1 MTKRVWLKDHAVVCV
16 TGADRLTWLQGQVT
30 QDLAGLEPG
39 DACEACFV
47 RPTGQIEAHSEV
59 YVTEDA
65 VFLVTDRP
73 EVAMSRVDQFVIL
86 EDVNAE
92 VVGRGVWRGVGPGL
106 CPPQDAA
113 LLAMPEGDLADYN
126 VATLETAT
134 PLAGF
139 DYNEKTLLPELGPVF
154 VDRTVSYTK
163 GCYTGQEVLMRV
175 HSRGHTNKTWVV
187 LRAEGEVTAGDPV
200 TWEGETVGK
209 VTRSAKSP
217 ALGWLA
223 AAVLPNS
230 VLNAGTQVQIGDVS
244 AYVP

>member
-1 MTKRVWLKDHAVVCV
+1 M
-16 TGADRLTWLQGQVT
+16 
-30 QDLAGLEPG
+30 
-39 DACEACFV
+39 
-47 RPTGQIEAHSEV
+47 RPTGQIESHSEV

-65 VFLVTDRP
+65 VLLVTDRP

-92 VVGRGVWRGVGPGL
+92 AVERGVWRGVGLGL

-113 LLAMPEGDLADYN
+113 LLALPEGDLADYYM
-126 VATLETAT
+126 ATLENST
-134 PLAGF
+134 PLSAF
-139 DYNEKTLLPELGPVF
+139 DYNEKTLLPELGPAF
-154 VDRTVSYTK
+154 VGRTVSYTK

-223 AAVLPNS
+223 AAVLPNR
-230 VLNAGTQVQIGDVS
+230 AIGPGTELLIGDI
-244 AYVP
+244 AARIA

>member
-1 MTKRVWLKDHAVVCV
+1 M

-30 QDLAGLEPG
+30 QDLAGLKPG

-59 YVTEDA
+59 YLTEDA
-65 VFLVTDRP
+65 VLLVTDRP

-86 EDVNAE
+86 EDVNAQ
-92 VVGRGVWRGVGPGL
+92 VVERGVWRGVGLGL

-113 LLAMPEGDLADYN
+113 LLALPEGDLADYYM
-126 VATLETAT
+126 ATLEAST
-134 PLAGF
+134 PLANI
-139 DYNEKTLLPELGPVF
+139 DYNEKTLLPELGPAF
-154 VDRTVSYTK
+154 VGRTVSYTK

-187 LRAEGEVTAGDPV
+187 LRAEGEVRAGEV
-200 TWEGETVGK
+200 VEFAGEAVGK
-209 VTRSAKSP
+209 VTRAGHSP
-217 ALGWLA
+217 SLGWQA
-223 AAVLPNS
+223 AAVLPNR
-230 VLNAGTQVQIGDVS
+230 VLNPGTRVQIGDVS

>member
-1 MTKRVWLKDHAVVCV
+1 
-16 TGADRLTWLQGQVT
+16 
-30 QDLAGLEPG
+30 
-39 DACEACFV
+39 
-47 RPTGQIEAHSEV
+47 
-59 YVTEDA
+59 
-65 VFLVTDRP
+65 
-73 EVAMSRVDQFVIL
+73 
-86 EDVNAE
+86 
-92 VVGRGVWRGVGPGL
+92 
-106 CPPQDAA
+106 
-113 LLAMPEGDLADYN
+113 

-134 PLAGF
+134 PLAGI
-139 DYNEKTLLPELGPVF
+139 DYNEKTLLPELGPAF
-154 VDRTVSYTK
+154 VGRTVSYTK

-200 TWEGETVGK
+200 TREGENVGK
-209 VTRSAKSP
+209 VTRSAESP